1 MVLADGATFD
11 LSEMG
16 SIATFQTTSANG
28 NNELSFEDN
37 ATIAIRLG
45 GNHVSNPLVSWA
57 TAPANLDTLKFVKAE
72 GESGYSLEVKDNGLY
87 ASRGFMIIVE

>member
-1 MVLADGATFD
+1 MDGSTLD
-11 LSEMG
+11 LSLSSVGFQAGIG
-16 SIATFQTTSANG
+16 SYIT
-28 NNELSFEDN
+28 FEDN

-72 GESGYSLEVKDNGLY
+72 GESGYSLKVKDDGLY
-87 ASRGFMIIVE
+87 TVRGLVIFVE